1 MEPDWI
7 KQKLY
12 IFCEL
17 CGFYHPLSQSAGST
31 SLSVSWLDFSLTH
44 SHCTTVSLSVRYHR
58 CYLPPSASPI
68 FKFFS
73 EWQFT
78 LAWPGTFASAEWLV
92 QHPSLMEKPMMHCI
106 RQVCQFTSY
115 SLVCYYQLYMILY
128 IVWILIRL
136 DYISMCHASVY

>member
-1 MEPDWI
+1 MKWVFWASRVFTPMRILLGLNKIEKDRLKPKGPNRTGLDQTETI
-7 KQKLY
+7 Y
-12 IFCEL
+12 ILWTLRF
-17 CGFYHPLSQSAGST
+17 LSSSF
-31 SLSVSWLDFSLTH
+31 SVSWLDFSLTR

-115 SLVCYYQLYMILY
+115 SLVCYY
-128 IVWILIRL
+128 
-136 DYISMCHASVY
+136 